1 MKKRRKLSF
10 RMQLTA
16 SLLGCLFF
24 SILMIAVCLAL
35 NIRETERSNR
45 AHIAR
50 QNEQWATEVDFMLA
64 GIDKMRFLHLADDEV
79 NRIVAEGEN
88 KSQVQAV
95 FDEQYMSRLL
105 AVLCTTN
112 SDVLRITVVTEAGVI
127 YGNYIE
133 DSKGSV
139 ALAQQHLL
147 YEKRD
152 SRSKMTV
159 TDVYEG
165 AINLVPY
172 SLLTFCYPFYDI
184 AHGESLGT
192 IYIDM
197 NFGAMRERFDALGN
211 QEGWSRYVLN
221 KNGVIYASD
230 PRLGDRIGDQ
240 EQEKI
245 RELAQNGDG
254 TGRLEIDRRTYVIH
268 AQYVEAL
275 DWYFIQCVQRSSF
288 ISEEMSRIYLL
299 AFWVILLLCGEIGV
313 GTFLMKRISAPIKE
327 LSLVMS
333 QAATKE
339 KRELHRMESR
349 REYPVEVQEIT
360 LGYNAMIER
369 IQENIIREYENEL
382 NQKKTELQMLQY
394 QINPHFLYNTLNIM
408 SSIARLHE
416 IPYISDISE
425 SLSRIFSYNVKG
437 GQVVT
442 LQQELDN
449 LQNYIR
455 IQMIRFPEK
464 FEVSCRMEPGMEH
477 CRILKFLLQPLVEN
491 AIDHGIAEKRRKGL
505 IVIGASRDSDGE
517 AVIVIEDNGAG
528 IAEEELKRLQ
538 NMLDEEAGVAAED
551 HTGEIGIRNV
561 HMRVRNY
568 YGTSYGIVLESE
580 RDNGTRVK
588 ITLPMIKEETVKTEI
603 IKEKTIE
610 KEMRAEEAR
619 TDAEG
624 NCGR

>member
-1 MKKRRKLSF
+1 MKKIRKWSF

-24 SILMIAVCLAL
+24 SIVIIAVCLML
-35 NIRETERSNR
+35 NIRETERSNQ

-50 QNEQWATEVDFMLA
+50 QNEQWATEVAFMLA
-64 GIDKMRFLHLADDEV
+64 GIDKMRFLHFADDEV
-79 NRIVAEGEN
+79 KRIVTEGEH
-88 KSQVQAV
+88 KSQEQAV

-105 AVLCTTN
+105 DVLCTTN
-112 SDVLRITVVTEAGVI
+112 ADVLRITVVTESGVI
-127 YGNYIE
+127 YGNYVE
-133 DSKGSV
+133 DSGSSV
-139 ALAQQHLL
+139 ALARRHLL
-147 YEKRD
+147 YKRKD
-152 SRSKMTV
+152 GRSNMSV

-184 AHGESLGT
+184 AHGDSLGT
-192 IYIDM
+192 IYIDI
-197 NFGAMRERFDALGN
+197 NFGAMRERFDALQN
-211 QEGWSRYVLN
+211 EKGWSRYVLN

-230 PRLGDRIGDQ
+230 RNLGDRIGVQ
-240 EQEKI
+240 EQEEI
-245 RELAQNGDG
+245 RKLAQTGDG
-254 TGRLEIDRRTYVIH
+254 NGRLEIDRRSYVIH
-268 AQYVEAL
+268 AEYVEAL

-299 AFWVILLLCGEIGV
+299 AFWIILLLCVEISV

-339 KRELHRMESR
+339 KKELHRMEYR
-349 REYPVEVQEIT
+349 REYPVEIQEIT
-360 LGYNAMIER
+360 LGYNAMIGR

-394 QINPHFLYNTLNIM
+394 QINPHFLYNTLNVV

-416 IPYISDISE
+416 IPYIPDISE

-464 FEVSCRMEPGMEH
+464 FEVSYRMEPGMEH

-505 IVIGASRDSDGE
+505 IVIGAWRNSAGE
-517 AVIVIEDNGAG
+517 AEIVIEDNGAG
-528 IAEEELKRLQ
+528 IPEKELARLRR
-538 NMLDEEAGVAAED
+538 MLNEEAGAAVEE
-551 HTGEIGIRNV
+551 HAGEIGLRNV

-568 YGTSYGIVLESE
+568 YGVPYGIVLESE
-580 RDNGTRVK
+580 QDSGTRVK
-588 ITLPMIKEETVKTEI
+588 ITLPMLKAETTQVENRKKES
-603 IKEKTIE
+603 
-610 KEMRAEEAR
+610 
-619 TDAEG
+619 
-624 NCGR
+624 

>member
-230 PRLGDRIGDQ
+230 PRWRKMETEPEGWKLT
-240 EQEKI
+240 
-245 RELAQNGDG
+245 A
-254 TGRLEIDRRTYVIH
+254 GR
-268 AQYVEAL
+268 
-275 DWYFIQCVQRSSF
+275 
-288 ISEEMSRIYLL
+288 M
-299 AFWVILLLCGEIGV
+299 
-313 GTFLMKRISAPIKE
+313 
-327 LSLVMS
+327 
-333 QAATKE
+333 
-339 KRELHRMESR
+339 
-349 REYPVEVQEIT
+349 
-360 LGYNAMIER
+360 
-369 IQENIIREYENEL
+369 
-382 NQKKTELQMLQY
+382 
-394 QINPHFLYNTLNIM
+394 
-408 SSIARLHE
+408 
-416 IPYISDISE
+416 
-425 SLSRIFSYNVKG
+425 
-437 GQVVT
+437 
-442 LQQELDN
+442 
-449 LQNYIR
+449 
-455 IQMIRFPEK
+455 
-464 FEVSCRMEPGMEH
+464 
-477 CRILKFLLQPLVEN
+477 
-491 AIDHGIAEKRRKGL
+491 
-505 IVIGASRDSDGE
+505 
-517 AVIVIEDNGAG
+517 
-528 IAEEELKRLQ
+528 
-538 NMLDEEAGVAAED
+538 
-551 HTGEIGIRNV
+551 
-561 HMRVRNY
+561 
-568 YGTSYGIVLESE
+568 
-580 RDNGTRVK
+580 
-588 ITLPMIKEETVKTEI
+588 
-603 IKEKTIE
+603 
-610 KEMRAEEAR
+610 
-619 TDAEG
+619 
-624 NCGR
+624 